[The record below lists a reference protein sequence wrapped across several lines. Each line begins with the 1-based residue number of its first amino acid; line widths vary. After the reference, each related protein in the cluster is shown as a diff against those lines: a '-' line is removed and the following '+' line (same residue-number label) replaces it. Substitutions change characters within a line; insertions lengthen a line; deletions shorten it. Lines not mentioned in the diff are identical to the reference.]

1 MGNVR
6 INGHE
11 YDLAMFVFD
20 KDGLMFESRQFWIE
34 LAQARIRAAEKKHP
48 HISGEFLVR
57 WMKFC
62 GVDSVL
68 EAEGVKVRDVSPL
81 GILAVA
87 PVPEEIISS
96 AAFFAEHLELA
107 WPVARDLARDIFAT
121 GDELFDL
128 AASLKPRPGFP
139 EIFHRLR
146 AAGIPYGVATSDT
159 RERVI
164 TSLDMF
170 DSFAYAKITV
180 TVDDVERGKPNPD
193 MLIMISEKM
202 GIPMEKIAM
211 LGDSYVDVAMAKAA
225 GAVGIGIPEQ
235 EDMIPK
241 MTGIATEIVGSLND
255 IEFLN

>member
-11 YDLAMFVFD
+11 YDIEMFVFD

-34 LAQARIRAAEKKHP
+34 LAQARVRAAEKKHP
-48 HISGEFLVR
+48 ELSKEFLNS
-57 WMKFC
+57 WMNFC
-62 GVDSVL
+62 GVTCDMSGEKLIV
-68 EAEGVKVRDVSPL
+68 EDVSPL

-96 AAFFAEHLELA
+96 AAFFAEHLSLG

-164 TSLDMF
+164 LSLDMF
-170 DSFAYAKITV
+170 DRFEYAKITV

-202 GIPMEKIAM
+202 GIPLEKIAM

-225 GAVGIGIPEQ
+225 GSIGIGIPEQ

-241 MTGIATEIVGSLND
+241 MTGIATEIVSSLND
-255 IEFLN
+255 IQFI

>member
-11 YDLAMFVFD
+11 YDIDMFVFD

-34 LAQARIRAAEKKHP
+34 LAQARIRAAEKNHP
-48 HISGEFLVR
+48 ELSKEFLNSWMNFCGCTCDISG
-57 WMKFC
+57 
-62 GVDSVL
+62 D
-68 EAEGVKVRDVSPL
+68 KVIVNYCSSL

-96 AAFFAEHLELA
+96 AAYFAEHLNLP
-107 WPVARDLARDIFAT
+107 WPKARDLARDIFNT

-139 EIFHRLR
+139 EIFQRLR

-159 RERVI
+159 RDRVV

-170 DSFAYAKITV
+170 DKFEYAKITV
-180 TVDDVERGKPNPD
+180 TVDDVQKGKPNPD
-193 MLIMISEKM
+193 MLLLISEKM
-202 GIPMEKIAM
+202 GVSLDKIAM

-225 GAVGIGIPEQ
+225 GSIGIGIPE
-235 EDMIPK
+235 EESMIPK
-241 MTGIATEIVGSLND
+241 MEGVATEIVASLND
-255 IEFLN
+255 IEFI

>member
-11 YDLAMFVFD
+11 YDIDMFVFD

-34 LAQARIRAAEKKHP
+34 LAQARVRAAEKNHP
-48 HISGEFLVR
+48 ELSKEFLNRWMNFCGCTCDISGDKCIVTD
-57 WMKFC
+57 C
-62 GVDSVL
+62 S
-68 EAEGVKVRDVSPL
+68 SL

-96 AAFFAEHLELA
+96 AAFFAEHLNLA
-107 WPVARDLARDIFAT
+107 WPKARDLARDIFAV

-128 AASLKPRPGFP
+128 GASLKPRPGFP

-159 RERVI
+159 KERVI

-170 DSFAYAKITV
+170 DKFEYAKITV
-180 TVDDVERGKPNPD
+180 TVDDVEKGKPNPD
-193 MLIMISEKM
+193 MLLLISEKM
-202 GIPMEKIAM
+202 GIALDKIAM

-225 GAVGIGIPEQ
+225 GSVGIGIPE
-235 EDMIPK
+235 EESMRPK
-241 MTGIATEIVGSLND
+241 MEGVATEIVNSLND
-255 IEFLN
+255 IEFL

>member
-11 YDLAMFVFD
+11 YDIEMFVFD

-34 LAQARIRAAEKKHP
+34 LAQARVRAAEKKHP
-48 HISGEFLVR
+48 ELSMEFLNR
-57 WMKFC
+57 WMNFC
-62 GVDSVL
+62 GVTCDMSGEKLIV
-68 EAEGVKVRDVSPL
+68 EDVSPL

-121 GDELFDL
+121 GDDMFDL

-159 RERVI
+159 RDRVI
-164 TSLDMF
+164 LSLDMF
-170 DSFAYAKITV
+170 DRFEYAKITV

-202 GIPMEKIAM
+202 GVPMEKIAM

-225 GAVGIGIPEQ
+225 GAIGIGIPEQ
-235 EDMIPK
+235 DDMIPK
-241 MTGIATEIVGSLND
+241 MVGVATEIVSTLND
-255 IEFLN
+255 IAFI